1 MLKRFLFSAALS
13 LGAALAGLTGC
24 RSHSGPP
31 PAPPPAWTLS
41 PKPADSVYCYFVGTS
56 TGQSAPAAA
65 REAAYQDA
73 LRQISRHIVSEA
85 GLGLAALPPGGILLP
100 LEGAE
105 IMPGCFYQRR
115 LPGVCAGEFPDRREA
130 QSYRTAAPAVR
141 GSK

>member
-1 MLKRFLFSAALS
+1 MMHKYFLLSTALA
-13 LGAALAGLTGC
+13 LCAALAGLTGC

-41 PKPADSVYCYFVGTS
+41 PTPADSVYCYFVGTS

-65 REAAYQDA
+65 RESAYQDA
-73 LRQISRHIVSEA
+73 LRQISRQIVSEA

-105 IMPGCFYQRR
+105 IMPGCFYFEKEQGTYRGYVQVSFPIAEKRKVVER
-115 LPGVCAGEFPDRREA
+115 LRQP
-130 QSYRTAAPAVR
+130 
-141 GSK
+141 